1 MSELNNLFQAKQIE
15 RIEEEAELIDLRN
28 IKEEKKQ
35 IKVEKRKDS
44 DDDLMMNLNISRGR
58 KTANNTII

>member
-28 IKEEKKQ
+28 IKEEKK
-35 IKVEKRKDS
+35 
-44 DDDLMMNLNISRGR
+44 
-58 KTANNTII
+58 